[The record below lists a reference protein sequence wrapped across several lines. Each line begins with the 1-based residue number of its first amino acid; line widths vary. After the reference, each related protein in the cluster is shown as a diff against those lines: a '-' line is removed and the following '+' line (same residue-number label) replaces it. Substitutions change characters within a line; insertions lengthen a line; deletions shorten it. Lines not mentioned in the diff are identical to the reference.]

1 MNKKSLLIKI
11 AAFLVLLVICVVLFV
26 VGRGHSVYLD
36 NKALTYEGKTY
47 EPPYKV
53 SVYTKGE
60 QTAKLYEGER
70 GAATWMGQN
79 YQMTLKIMQVK
90 NGTEEERVVTV
101 KLPLNADGVIVNIP
115 GVLAGLPA
123 EAYLEEFVP
132 VVVQE
137 PADDTVNTGDTGDDL
152 MGGM

>member
-1 MNKKSLLIKI
+1 
-11 AAFLVLLVICVVLFV
+11 
-26 VGRGHSVYLD
+26 
-36 NKALTYEGKTY
+36 
-47 EPPYKV
+47 
-53 SVYTKGE
+53 
-60 QTAKLYEGER
+60 
-70 GAATWMGQN
+70 MGQN

-123 EAYLEEFVP
+123 DAYLEEFVP